1 MLKYINMRILIVED
15 DPKISS
21 YIRKGLE
28 QSGFTVDEAPD
39 GEEGLAAITTS
50 SYDLLVVDLMLPKLD
65 GLSLIETL
73 RNKANRTPVLILSAR
88 QSVDDRV
95 KGLQKGGDDY
105 LTKPFSFAEL
115 LARIQALLRRAN
127 HKSDSTSLAVG
138 TLNMD
143 LLSRQVSREG
153 KPIEL
158 HQKEFSLLEY
168 FLRNPGRVLT
178 KTLILDHVWNYQFDP
193 QTNVVDVLVCR
204 LRNKLD
210 REFKSKCI
218 HTLRGVGYV
227 FKED

>member
-1 MLKYINMRILIVED
+1 MRILIVED
-15 DPKISS
+15 DLKISS
-21 YIRKGLE
+21 YIQKGLE
-28 QSGFTVDEAPD
+28 QSGYTVDQACD
-39 GEEGLAAITTS
+39 GDEGLASISTS
-50 SYDLLVVDLMLPKLD
+50 HYDLLLVDLMLPKVD
-65 GLSLIETL
+65 GLTLIETM
-73 RNKANRTPVLILSAR
+73 RSHGNKTPILILSAK

-127 HKSDSTSLAVG
+127 QTSEATHLSVG
-138 TLNMD
+138 DIKMD
-143 LLSRQVSREG
+143 LLSRQVIRDG

-158 HQKEFSLLEY
+158 HQKEFALLEY
-168 FLRNPGRVLT
+168 FLRNPGHVLT

-210 REFKSKCI
+210 KDFKTKCI

-227 FKED
+227 FKEN